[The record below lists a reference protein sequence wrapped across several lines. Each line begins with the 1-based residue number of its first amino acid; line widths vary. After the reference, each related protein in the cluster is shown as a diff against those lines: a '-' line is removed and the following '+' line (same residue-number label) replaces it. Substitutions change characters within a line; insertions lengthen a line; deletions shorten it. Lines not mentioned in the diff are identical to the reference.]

1 MRNIKGSSVGWT
13 ETTPVGN
20 FNLQEGLKVPE
31 MIKKDI
37 PFVFPNFSER
47 CLTKAKSTAM
57 YCKIYNIVKYMKTK
71 SSKINNLR
79 SKHNINRQKKII
91 ENRKNF
97 VEVKRKFFK
106 LSWFLKGLL
115 KLIYSNNTNLG
126 GKSTKYKY
134 TK

>member
-1 MRNIKGSSVGWT
+1 MRNIKGSSIGWT

-31 MIKKDI
+31 MIKKGI
-37 PFVFPNFSER
+37 FSFVFPNFSER

-79 SKHNINRQKKII
+79 SKHNINRQKKI
-91 ENRKNF
+91 ENRKKF

-115 KLIYSNNTNLG
+115 KLIYTNNTNLG